1 VIVKHVASASEIER
15 YTSASSGLKFS
26 VGDLFTRSR
35 RTASGSRKSCNIMP
49 ATFERISMKF
59 NGWAESSP
67 RINRADFGGDPFRDP
82 DPGFPSPDPGRI
94 YTQLLY

>member
-1 VIVKHVASASEIER
+1 
-15 YTSASSGLKFS
+15 
-26 VGDLFTRSR
+26 
-35 RTASGSRKSCNIMP
+35 
-49 ATFERISMKF
+49 MKF